1 MVIYTRYLR
10 YTTEKDVE
18 TRKHPN
24 IVFKEMDRARIEQNG
39 INYFRSYIYIM
50 YVKQLV
56 HKEGMKENN
65 NV

>member
-1 MVIYTRYLR
+1 MVIYTRYLQ
-10 YTTEKDVE
+10 YTTEKDAE

-24 IVFKEMDRARIEQNG
+24 IAFKEMNRARTEPNG
-39 INYFRSYIYIM
+39 INHFRSYIYIM

-56 HKEGMKENN
+56 YKEGMKENS